1 MGLRG
6 SVEYKFIYIYT
17 EKIYFFN
24 GNIIISYIVIKNK
37 NFILCLKVYCL
48 YKPETQPQ

>member
-17 EKIYFFN
+17 EKICVFN
-24 GNIIISYIVIKNK
+24 DFIIFSYIVIKDK
-37 NFILCLKVYCL
+37 NFIL
-48 YKPETQPQ
+48 

>member
-17 EKIYFFN
+17 GKNCVFN
-24 GNIIISYIVIKNK
+24 GIIFSYSNEVTIKNK
-37 NFILCLKVYCL
+37 NFIL
-48 YKPETQPQ
+48 